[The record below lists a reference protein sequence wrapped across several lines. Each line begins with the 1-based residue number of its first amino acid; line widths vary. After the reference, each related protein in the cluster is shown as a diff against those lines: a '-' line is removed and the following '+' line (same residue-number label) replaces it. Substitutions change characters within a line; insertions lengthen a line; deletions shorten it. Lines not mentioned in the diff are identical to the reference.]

1 MARLLVIS
9 NRAPF
14 SIDKVGEDIVVR
26 QSSGGLVSA
35 LKSYFEKKGSGIQA
49 FERRI
54 WIGSV
59 DASPEDWQ
67 VVEDMGAI
75 QEDFE
80 LAPVFIN
87 REVYEAYYN
96 GFSNSTL
103 WPLFHYFPS
112 LVEVKKEYW
121 DAYVKANDA
130 FVDKILSVYQ
140 EGDIIWVHD
149 YQLML
154 LPQMI
159 RDRLPEASIGFFLHI
174 PFPSYEIFRLL
185 PTGWKKDLLKGLLG
199 ADLIGFHTHDYV
211 QHFIQSAKM
220 ILSVENQFNTIHYQ
234 SRVIKADLFP
244 IGIDYQKFRDQI
256 TNDLVANIST
266 SLEERFF
273 NQKIIFS
280 VDRLDYTKG
289 LSYRLQGFEEF
300 LERNPEWRE
309 KVVFILNVVPS
320 REFIPTYAERR
331 KEIEERV
338 SAINGKFSTLQW
350 QPLIYRYNHLD
361 FDELCALYQSADVAL
376 ITPLRDGMN
385 LVAKEYIAS
394 CIDKGVLVLSELT
407 GAASELNEALLVNPT
422 DSGEVADAIATALSM
437 PIQEQRTRLSY
448 MQKRLAEYNV
458 EKWINDFLDTL
469 KAAREE
475 QRKQQVNVFDN
486 AAISQMME
494 EFQAAG
500 RRCILL
506 DYDGTLA
513 PYQKLPTLA
522 TPGKELLDLLR
533 QLSDDPLNEVVII
546 SGRDADTLDKWLGSL
561 PLSLVAE
568 HGALI
573 KYKNGEWQQQVT
585 VSPEWKESIRPLLEL
600 FVTRCVGSFI
610 EEKGNTLAW
619 HYRNTHPD
627 LGFNRSRE
635 LRNSLLQLTTNTP
648 LQVIDGNKVLEVRLM
663 GIDKGATA
671 KKLVRHFQPD
681 FILCIGDD
689 TTDED
694 MFRVLR
700 DEAYTV
706 KIGSGGTAA
715 KYTLLSQIQVLP
727 LLRKLLLLSRKE
739 TFGHIQT

>member
-1 MARLLVIS
+1 MGRLLVIS
-9 NRAPF
+9 NRLPF

-35 LKSYFEKKGSGIQA
+35 LKSYFEKKRNGTES
-49 FERRI
+49 FEHKI

-59 DASPEDWQ
+59 EASEEDWQ
-67 VVEDMGAI
+67 VIEDMGAV
-75 QEDFE
+75 QENFE
-80 LAPVFIN
+80 LAPIFIDK
-87 REVYEAYYN
+87 EVYEAYYN
-96 GFSNSTL
+96 GFANSTL

-112 LVEVKKEYW
+112 LVEYKKEYW
-121 DAYVKANDA
+121 ESYVKANDA
-130 FVDKILSVYQ
+130 FVEKVLSVYQ

-149 YQLML
+149 YQLLL

-159 RDRLPEASIGFFLHI
+159 RDRLPDATIGFFLHI

-185 PTGWKKDLLKGLLG
+185 PTGWKKDLLKGVLG
-199 ADLIGFHTHDYV
+199 ADLVGFHTHDYV
-211 QHFIQSAKM
+211 QHFIQSARM
-220 ILSVENQFNTIHYQ
+220 ILSVENQFSTIQYQ
-234 SRVIKADLFP
+234 NRIIKADLFP
-244 IGIDYQKFRDQI
+244 IGIDYQKFRNAI
-256 TNDLVANIST
+256 TDDVVANICT

-289 LSYRLQGFEEF
+289 LIYRLQGFEEF
-300 LERNPEWRE
+300 LDRYPEWRE
-309 KVVFILNVVPS
+309 KVVFILNVIPS
-320 REFIPTYAERR
+320 REFIPAYAERR

-338 SAINGKFSTLQW
+338 SALNGKFSSLHW
-350 QPLIYRYNHLD
+350 QPLIYRYNHLA
-361 FDELCALYQSADVAL
+361 FDELCALYQTADVAL

-394 CIDKGVLVLSELT
+394 CLDKGVLVLSELT
-407 GAASELNEALLVNPT
+407 GAASELNEAVLVNPT
-422 DSGEVADAIATALSM
+422 DSEEVADAIAMALSM
-437 PIQEQRTRLSY
+437 PLQEQRTRLSF

-458 EKWINDFLDTL
+458 EKWISDFLETL
-469 KAAREE
+469 RTAKEE
-475 QRKQQVNVFDN
+475 QKKQQVNILDN
-486 AAISQMME
+486 AAISRMME
-494 EFQAAG
+494 EFRAAT

-522 TPGKELLDLLR
+522 TPGKELLELLK
-533 QLSDDPLNEVVII
+533 QLSEDPHNEVVII
-546 SGRDADTLDKWLGSL
+546 SGRDADTLDKWLGNL

-568 HGALI
+568 HGAAI
-573 KYKNGEWQQQVT
+573 KFKNEEWQQQVS
-585 VSPEWKESIRPLLEL
+585 VSPEWKEQIRPLLEL

-635 LRNSLLQLTTNTP
+635 LRNSLSQLTTNTP

-671 KKLVRHFQPD
+671 QKLVRHFQPD
-681 FILCIGDD
+681 FTLCIGDD

-706 KIGSGGTAA
+706 KIGGGSTGA

-727 LLRKLLLLSRKE
+727 LLRKLIFLTRKE
-739 TFGHIQT
+739 HYGHVQT

>member
-1 MARLLVIS
+1 M
-9 NRAPF
+9 
-14 SIDKVGEDIVVR
+14 VR

-35 LKSYFEKKGSGIQA
+35 LKSYFEKKGCGQGGFTA
-49 FERRI
+49 KV

-59 DASPEDWQ
+59 EASEEDWKII
-67 VVEDMGAI
+67 EDMGAI

-80 LAPVFIN
+80 IAPIFI
-87 REVYEAYYN
+87 EKEIYDGYYN

-112 LVEVKKEYW
+112 LAGYRKEYY

-130 FVDKILSVYQ
+130 FVEKVLSVYQ
-140 EGDIIWVHD
+140 EGDFIWVHD

-159 RDRLPEASIGFFLHI
+159 RDRLPDATIGFFLHI
-174 PFPSYEIFRLL
+174 PFPSYELFRLL
-185 PTGWKKDLLKGLLG
+185 PTAWKKDILKGVLG

-220 ILSVENQFNTIHYQ
+220 IVSVENQFNTIQYQ
-234 SRVIKADLFP
+234 NRLIRADLFP
-244 IGIDYQKFRDQI
+244 IGIDYQKFRNAI
-256 TNDLVANIST
+256 TDDVVANIST
-266 SLEERFF
+266 SLEQKFF

-289 LSYRLQGFEEF
+289 LAYRLQGFETF
-300 LERNPEWRE
+300 LEKNPEWRE
-309 KVVFILNVVPS
+309 KVVFILNIIPS
-320 REFIPTYAERR
+320 REYIPAYAERR

-338 SAINGKFSTLQW
+338 SAINGKYSTLHW
-350 QPLIYRYNHLD
+350 QPLIYRYNHLA
-361 FDELCALYQSADVAL
+361 FDELCALYQTADVAL

-394 CIDKGVLVLSELT
+394 CIDKGVLILSELT
-407 GAASELNEALLVNPT
+407 GAASELNEAILVNPT
-422 DSGEVADAIATALSM
+422 DSSEVADAIATALDM
-437 PIQEQRTRLSY
+437 PLQEQRSRLSF

-458 EKWINDFLDTL
+458 EKWICDFLSTL
-469 KAAREE
+469 KSTKEE
-475 QRKQQVNVFDN
+475 QEKLQVNILDN
-486 AAISQMME
+486 STIQKMTE
-494 EFQAAG
+494 EFRVAA

-522 TPGKELLDLLR
+522 TPGKELMDLLK
-533 QLSDDPLNEVVII
+533 QLSDNPANEVVII
-546 SGRDADTLDKWLGSL
+546 SGRDANTLDKWLGNL

-568 HGALI
+568 HGACI
-573 KYKNGEWQQQVT
+573 KYKNESWQQQVSM
-585 VSPEWKESIRPLLEL
+585 SPEWKEQIRPLLEH

-610 EEKGNTLAW
+610 EEKNNTLAW

-635 LRNSLLQLTTNTP
+635 LRNSLSQLITNTP

-663 GIDKGATA
+663 GVDKGATA
-671 KKLVRHFQPD
+671 QKLVKHFAPD
-681 FILCIGDD
+681 FTLCIGDD

-706 KIGSGGTAA
+706 KIGSGNTAA

-727 LLRKLLLLSRKE
+727 LLRRFLAYSKMDQYS
-739 TFGHIQT
+739 HVQT